1 MSTLTLSPQRLAE
14 LEQFAREH
22 GQTAE
27 DVLDEAVSSYL
38 DWQTSAFETDEAQ
51 YAADLDEAFEDLKAE
66 RWVTLEAFDL
76 EMRQKHGIP
85 R

>member
-27 DVLDEAVSSYL
+27 DVLDEAVSGYL

-51 YAADLDEAFEDLKAE
+51 YAADLDEAFEEHTALGSFNPLNAT
-66 RWVTLEAFDL
+66 RTVCWS
-76 EMRQKHGIP
+76 G
-85 R
+85 